1 MVAPFLVVRHPE
13 PRPPVLLAALLL
25 LTTVPTLAEGSA
37 DALRS
42 QVVALRAPDAEGAPY
57 YQHVARAVS
66 NWRAQAGAE
75 LRPVSLA
82 LVAQVAAN
90 EPAFVARCAKLN
102 NYWCIK
108 SARWSGEVGAD
119 AEGHTGFATAAD
131 GADAAAGLLRRYYR
145 DYGRRT
151 ALAIVRRW
159 APAFCGVSMPG
170 IMARNTKPSPLAPRG
185 IGGTLRARYLARHLP
200 GGARRG
206 ARTALRVQPWSPL
219 ARMGGHPARRPS
231 APIRVASRPVA
242 DIAAGLSDKTV
253 PTVGR
258 GSDDPA
264 GLLDRKVPSA
274 DRLVAESAL
283 LPMMVSGLSLGD
295 LRAPAPVCGNDEV
308 RIGNYAAAIARSV
321 GLRATDD
328 LALFSPDGS
337 PLPNL
342 APVMRAMSAVEL
354 GALHAGPP
362 LIAAAIARL
371 GPVAAAAT
379 ADAAK

>member
-1 MVAPFLVVRHPE
+1 M
-13 PRPPVLLAALLL
+13 LLAALLL
-25 LTTVPTLAEGSA
+25 LTSLPPLAQGSV
-37 DALRS
+37 DALRA
-42 QVVALRAPDAEGAPY
+42 QVVALHGSETEGAPY

-75 LRPVSLA
+75 LRPVALA
-82 LVAQVAAN
+82 LVAQLAPA

-131 GADAAAGLLRRYYR
+131 GADAAAGLLRRYYQ

-159 APAFCGVSMPG
+159 APASCALPILGRV
-170 IMARNTKPSPLAPRG
+170 AKNTKPSLLAPRG

-206 ARTALRVQPWSPL
+206 GRTALRVQPWSPL
-219 ARMGGHPARRPS
+219 ARMSGHPARRPPV
-231 APIRVASRPVA
+231 APRVAARPVG
-242 DIAAGLSDKTV
+242 DTAAGLSDKRAAAFA
-253 PTVGR
+253 PLAR

-264 GLLDRKVPSA
+264 ALLDRKVPSTN
-274 DRLVAESAL
+274 RLVADSAL

-295 LRAPAPVCGNDEV
+295 LRAPTPLCGGDEV
-308 RIGNYAAAIARSV
+308 RIGNYAAAIAKSV
-321 GLRATDD
+321 GLRSTDD

-354 GALHAGPP
+354 GALHAGSS

-371 GPVAAAAT
+371 GPRTAAT

>member
-1 MVAPFLVVRHPE
+1 MLLTALIVLSSLLMLAEKPADSIEDRLAFRHASPSEPAPF
-13 PRPPVLLAALLL
+13 
-25 LTTVPTLAEGSA
+25 
-37 DALRS
+37 
-42 QVVALRAPDAEGAPY
+42 
-57 YQHVARAVS
+57 YQHAARAVS
-66 NWRAQAGAE
+66 NWRDQAGTE

-82 LVAQVAAN
+82 VVAQLAPT

-108 SARWSGEVGAD
+108 SARWSGEIGAD

-145 DYGRRT
+145 DYGRRN

-159 APAFCGVSMPG
+159 APASCGPPRAAPPAAS
-170 IMARNTKPSPLAPRG
+170 AKPSPSAPRG
-185 IGGTLRARYLARHLP
+185 IGGTLRARYLARHFP
-200 GGARRG
+200 GGARRSA
-206 ARTALRVQPWSPL
+206 ARGPRPALRVQPWSAL
-219 ARMGGHPARRPS
+219 ARLGGHPNRRAALPRTTS
-231 APIRVASRPVA
+231 APRPVA
-242 DIAAGLSDKTV
+242 DLATGSSDRPMAIRTGSV
-253 PTVGR
+253 R
-258 GSDDPA
+258 GADDPA
-264 GLLDRKVPSA
+264 ALLDRKVPSP
-274 DRLVAESAL
+274 DRLAAESAL
-283 LPMMVSGLSLGD
+283 LPLVAAGLSLGE

-308 RIGNYAAAIARSV
+308 RIGNYAAAIAKSV

-328 LALFSPDGS
+328 LALFTPDGA

-354 GALHAGPP
+354 GTLHAGEP

-371 GPVAAAAT
+371 SPDGAAT

>member
-1 MVAPFLVVRHPE
+1 
-13 PRPPVLLAALLL
+13 VLLAALLL
-25 LTTVPTLAEGSA
+25 LTTLPPLAEGSV
-37 DALRS
+37 DALRAHAVGLQTPS
-42 QVVALRAPDAEGAPY
+42 VEAAPY

-66 NWRAQAGAE
+66 NWRAQAGTE

-82 LVAQVAAN
+82 LVAQVAPT
-90 EPAFVARCAKLN
+90 EPAYVARCAKLN

-108 SARWSGEVGAD
+108 SARWSGEIGAD

-159 APAFCGVSMPG
+159 APASCGVSTAPLA
-170 IMARNTKPSPLAPRG
+170 ARAKPTALAPRG
-185 IGGTLRARYLARHLP
+185 IGGTLRARFLARHLP

-206 ARTALRVQPWSPL
+206 VSRAPRTALRVQPWSPL
-219 ARMGGHPARRPS
+219 ARMSGHPARRPS
-231 APIRVASRPVA
+231 IQARAMQKPVA
-242 DIAAGLSDKTV
+242 DIATGLADRPT
-253 PTVGR
+253 PTVRFPAPR
-258 GSDDPA
+258 GADDPA
-264 GLLDRKVPSA
+264 ALLDRKVPSP
-274 DRLVAESAL
+274 DRLVADSAL
-283 LPMMVSGLSLGD
+283 LPMMVSGLAMGD
-295 LRAPAPVCGNDEV
+295 LRAPAPLCGNDEV

-342 APVMRAMSAVEL
+342 APVMRAMSGVEL

-362 LIAAAIARL
+362 LVEAAIARL
-371 GPVAAAAT
+371 GPTPAAT